1 MCYCGPLA
9 SWPVKGGRMKKQ
21 LKLALRVLP
30 FVMGIHMGE
39 SIFLAVIIFCI
50 SSFITYLIINVL
62 QEVDE
67 EQQSPERFSWQS
79 FIGYM
84 IGAIPTEIIIHAT
97 NLGEKMKNFYGYEM
111 VAMIA
116 IFGIFHGWRLF
127 LNDNKEHEQPNVAP

>member
-1 MCYCGPLA
+1 
-9 SWPVKGGRMKKQ
+9 MKKR
-21 LKLALRVLP
+21 LKLALLVVP
-30 FVMGIHMGE
+30 FVVSIHLGE
-39 SIFLAVIIFCI
+39 SMFLGAIIFCI
-50 SSFITYLIINVL
+50 SSFIAYLTIDVL
-62 QEVDE
+62 HTNLEFDE
-67 EQQSPERFSWQS
+67 EQPPEYSVLQR